1 MTEYFQKNLFKHI
14 SMEEYKSLLTCLDG
28 RTRQFRAGDII
39 CDYDK
44 GFDDIG
50 IIGKGSASVVRYE
63 YGGSR
68 TIPVSYTHLDVYK
81 RQNYRST
88 PEILSAALPL
98 ISHNQGEPRELIPMM
113 GHGSPVRVA
122 AAESSLSEAIF
133 IAKEIGHM
141 VGGIDMLDAHTNSR
155 CV

>member
-1 MTEYFQKNLFKHI
+1 MTEYFQKNLFKDI

-68 TIPVSYTHLDVYK
+68 TILERLAPQDPASMAICISLRHQRHQ
-81 RQNYRST
+81 RQR
-88 PEILSAALPL
+88 L
-98 ISHNQGEPRELIPMM
+98 
-113 GHGSPVRVA
+113 
-122 AAESSLSEAIF
+122 
-133 IAKEIGHM
+133 
-141 VGGIDMLDAHTNSR
+141 
-155 CV
+155 